1 MELKGGRQTGGLG
14 VNNLTG
20 RVRVV
25 GSEEGRCVLLG
36 FLANRLLKGC

>member
-1 MELKGGRQTGGLG
+1 MNGI
-14 VNNLTG
+14 LTG

-25 GSEEGRCVLLG
+25 SEEGRCVLLG